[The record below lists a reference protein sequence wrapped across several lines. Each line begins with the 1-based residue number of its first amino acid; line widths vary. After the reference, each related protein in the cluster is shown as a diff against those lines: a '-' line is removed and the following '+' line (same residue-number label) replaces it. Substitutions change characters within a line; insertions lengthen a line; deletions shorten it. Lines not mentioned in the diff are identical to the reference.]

1 MSKIAVIRISGKN
14 DLKKEIKDTFK
25 MLRAYKKNNCV
36 VLENTPSNL
45 GMVNRLKDH
54 ITWGEID
61 QETFKL
67 LLEKR
72 AKLVTKKITI
82 NDFIKQKL
90 NTDLNTFTKDFF
102 ESKRKLKDIPGMKL
116 FFGLHPPIKGYERKG
131 TKLPFSLG
139 GVLGYR
145 KDKIN
150 DLIKRM
156 L

>member
-14 DLKKEIKDTFK
+14 DLK
-25 MLRAYKKNNCV
+25 
-36 VLENTPSNL
+36 
-45 GMVNRLKDH
+45 
-54 ITWGEID
+54 TWGEID

-102 ESKRKLKDIPGMKL
+102 ESKRKLRDIPGMKL

-131 TKLPFSLG
+131 TKVPFSLG

-150 DLIKRM
+150 DLIRRM